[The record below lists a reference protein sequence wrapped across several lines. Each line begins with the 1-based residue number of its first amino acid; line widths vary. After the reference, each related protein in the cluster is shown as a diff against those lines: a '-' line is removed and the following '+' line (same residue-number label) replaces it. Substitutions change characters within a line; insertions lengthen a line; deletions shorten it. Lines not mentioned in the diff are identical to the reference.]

1 MKKISWVIILIIIVA
16 SSGYYFIKENEQKTP
31 ETVEYKTI
39 EAKKEDLSVYVSAE
53 GHIVKKEN
61 EWPEYED
68 FAARIMIDELEIN
81 QIKEKQTTNVHVEA
95 VNNKVYK
102 GQIADINEKGI
113 INGSVTSYAVTINL
127 ENENNLKENMSI
139 SADMLVAL
147 EKNVL
152 TIPIEAVHT
161 DKADKNY
168 VYIVDADKQKKQIW
182 IETGKHNTKSMQV
195 VKGLTVGQQVI
206 IP

>member
-1 MKKISWVIILIIIVA
+1 
-16 SSGYYFIKENEQKTP
+16 
-31 ETVEYKTI
+31 
-39 EAKKEDLSVYVSAE
+39 
-53 GHIVKKEN
+53 IVKKEN

-139 SADMLVAL
+139 SADVLVAL

>member
-16 SSGYYFIKENEQKTP
+16 SGGYYFIKENEQKTP
-31 ETVEYKTI
+31 ETIEYKTV
-39 EAKKEDLSVYVSAE
+39 EAKKEDLSVYVFAE

-61 EWPEYED
+61 ELPEYED

-81 QIKEKQTTNVHVEA
+81 QIKEEQTTNIHVEA

-139 SADMLVAL
+139 SADVLVAL

>member
-1 MKKISWVIILIIIVA
+1 MKKISWLIILIIIVA
-16 SSGYYFIKENEQKTP
+16 SSSYYFIKEKEKKTL
-31 ETVEYKTI
+31 ETIEYKTV
-39 EAKKEDLSVYVSAE
+39 EAKMEDLSVYVSAE

-68 FAARIMIDELEIN
+68 FAARIMVDELEIN
-81 QIKEKQTTNVHVEA
+81 QIKEKQTANVHVGA
-95 VNNKVYK
+95 VTNKVYK
-102 GQIADINEKGI
+102 GKIADINEKGV

-127 ENENNLKENMSI
+127 ENEDNLKENMSI
-139 SADMLVAL
+139 SADVLVAL

-152 TIPIEAVHT
+152 TIPIETVYT
-161 DKADKNY
+161 DKKDKNY
-168 VYIVDADKQKKQIW
+168 VYIIDADKQKKQIW
-182 IETGKHNTKSMQV
+182 IETGKHNTKSIQV